1 MINIINYQIKTRH
14 HHTPVRMATSLDTDS
29 VSGSEDEQQ
38 ELSLTADK
46 NGQWYSHMGR
56 VFGDWHCKTRLPPAT
71 CNTGTSCKRWLK
83 FWLPSLW
90 IQLPARAGL
99 GKQNKVVA

>member
-14 HHTPVRMATSLDTDS
+14 HHTPVRMAKSLDTDS
-29 VSGSEDEQQ
+29 VSGSEEDGQQ

-56 VFGDWHCKTRLPPAT
+56 VFGDWHCGAE
-71 CNTGTSCKRWLK
+71 N
-83 FWLPSLW
+83 
-90 IQLPARAGL
+90 
-99 GKQNKVVA
+99 